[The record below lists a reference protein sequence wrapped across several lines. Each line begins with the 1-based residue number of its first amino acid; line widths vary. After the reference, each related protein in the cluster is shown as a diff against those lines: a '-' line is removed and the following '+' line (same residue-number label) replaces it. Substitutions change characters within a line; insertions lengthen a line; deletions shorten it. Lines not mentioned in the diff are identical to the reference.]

1 MKGVSP
7 GDRSAPTA
15 HPPLEPR
22 PVLRNFH
29 QQRRGRTLDKEQPT
43 AQKRIL
49 IEGDTCWRREH
60 AERAAVLIDAAS
72 YFEALRASLLAAQ
85 RSIIIL
91 GWELHSRTRLEGH
104 SRPTDDAPAELG
116 KLLRWL
122 LRQRPHLELRIL
134 LWNHPVLYAVHRELF
149 PRWIFGPRKEK
160 RAEIVLDSHLPVGA
174 SHHEKLVV
182 IDDEVAYCGGV
193 DLTVRRWDI
202 AAHHP
207 AEPRRKDPARKPY
220 VPQHDVQIVV
230 QGAAAAALADR
241 ARTRWELAGGGPIAP
256 PRGPAGG
263 AGSAWPQQLKPDFE
277 DTAIGIMRTVAALD
291 EPGKEIRE
299 IERATVAAIGS
310 AERLIYIENQY
321 VTSKAACDALVA
333 CMRAKPHLETLV
345 VTSRDP
351 GGWLESETM
360 GVGRQQFMAA
370 FDEPSLAARIQFVAP
385 LARSEGPADED
396 ASKITVDGILAIR
409 VHAKVL
415 IVDDTLLRI
424 GSSNLNNRSM
434 GYDTECDVAIEAE
447 NAAQRAAIASV
458 RNRLIAEHWGSDE
471 KCVAAALGHC
481 QRVSAALESLRRVP
495 VFSTAHGA
503 GHPRLQPWRRA
514 ARAPAY
520 RSIEPI
526 ERVNTPGIELVV
538 QLGDPERVVSAE
550 ELVAQ
555 ATGIRDPRPL
565 KWGFALLGAAAV
577 VALLVFGFS
586 RLGLGMADIAQRV
599 GVGIESLAASPWR
612 VPLVLVVFVAA
623 SVVAVPIL
631 ALIGATV
638 VTLGPV
644 LGFVTSAIGTL
655 LAASATFGIGRL
667 IGRRP
672 LTRWL
677 GTKLDAIEKRVSKRG
692 IIAIALIRKV
702 PIAPFTFVN
711 MLIGALGIRYRDFI
725 LGTALGMLPGIAAF
739 AFVSDRAIDAWREPT
754 LQNIALIATAIVLW
768 LSVVFGI
775 QWMFNRRAGR

>member
-1 MKGVSP
+1 V
-7 GDRSAPTA
+7 
-15 HPPLEPR
+15 
-22 PVLRNFH
+22 
-29 QQRRGRTLDKEQPT
+29 Q
-43 AQKRIL
+43 
-49 IEGDTCWRREH
+49 
-60 AERAAVLIDAAS
+60 AERVAVLIDAAS

-104 SRPTDDAPAELG
+104 SRPTDGAPVELG

-122 LRQRPHLELRIL
+122 LKRRPHLELRIL
-134 LWNHPVLYAVHRELF
+134 LWNHPVTYAVHRELF
-149 PRWIFGPRKEK
+149 PRWIFGPRMPK
-160 RAEIVLDSHLPVGA
+160 RVEILLDSHLPVGA
-174 SHHEKLVV
+174 SHHEKLVI
-182 IDDEVAYCGGV
+182 IDDDVAYCGGV

-230 QGAAAAALADR
+230 QGAAAAALAER
-241 ARTRWELAGGGPIAP
+241 ARTRWQLAGGSPIEPAHGAA
-256 PRGPAGG
+256 RGAR
-263 AGSAWPQQLKPDFE
+263 SAWPQHVKPDFA
-277 DTAIGIMRTVAALD
+277 DTPIGIMRTVAAL
-291 EPGKEIRE
+291 EERAEEIRE

-310 AERLIYIENQY
+310 ALRLIYIENQY
-321 VTSKAACDALVA
+321 VTSKTACDALVA
-333 CMRAKPHLETLV
+333 RMRAQPQLEVLV

-351 GGWLESETM
+351 GGWLEAETM
-360 GVGRQQFMAA
+360 GVGRQHFMAA

-385 LARSEGPADED
+385 LARSDAPADED
-396 ASKITVDGILAIR
+396 ASKITVDGVLAIR

-415 IVDDTLLRI
+415 IVDDGFLRI

-447 NAAQRAAIASV
+447 NAAQRTAIASV

-471 KCVAAALGHC
+471 QSVAAAFGSGE
-481 QRVSAALESLRRVP
+481 RVRTALESLQRVP
-495 VFSTAHGA
+495 VFSTAHSA
-503 GHPRLQPWRRA
+503 RHPRLHPWHRA

-526 ERVNTPGIELVV
+526 ERVEAAGIDLVV

-550 ELVAQ
+550 QLVAQ
-555 ATGIRDPRPL
+555 AAGIRDTRPL
-565 KWGFALLGAAAV
+565 KWGLALLGAAAV
-577 VALLVFGFS
+577 VALLLFGFS
-586 RLGLGMADIAQRV
+586 RLGWSMADVAQRV
-599 GVGIESLAASPWR
+599 GVGIESLAGSPWR
-612 VPLVLVVFVAA
+612 VPLVLIIFVAA

-655 LAASATFGIGRL
+655 LAASATFGVGRL
-667 IGRRP
+667 IGRKP
-672 LTRWL
+672 LKRWL
-677 GTKLDAIEKRVSKRG
+677 GARLDALEQRVSKRG
-692 IIAIALIRKV
+692 VIAIALIRKV

-739 AFVSDRAIDAWREPT
+739 AFVSDRAVDAWREPT
-754 LQNIALIATAIVLW
+754 LHNIALIAAAIVLW
-768 LSVVFGI
+768 ISVVFGI
-775 QWMFNRRAGR
+775 QWMLNRRSTR